1 MLPGPTNVPERV
13 TRAMFTHMINHRSSD
28 FVELYEDAVEK
39 TKKFFKPME
48 TQYVFQHQEQVLS
61 KQVL

>member
-39 TKKFFKPME
+39 TKKIFQTKGGRPMGCKS
-48 TQYVFQHQEQVLS
+48 HC
-61 KQVL
+61 